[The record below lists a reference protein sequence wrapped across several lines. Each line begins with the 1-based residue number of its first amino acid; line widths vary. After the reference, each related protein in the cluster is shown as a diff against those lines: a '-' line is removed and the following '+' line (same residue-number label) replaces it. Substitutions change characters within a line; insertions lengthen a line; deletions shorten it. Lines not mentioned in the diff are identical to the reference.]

1 VAILRFVRGKTLNDY
16 EQDELLR
23 SGVERKF
30 EIIGEALN
38 RIGRDNP
45 IILDQLREHR
55 TIVSFRN
62 ILAHGYDSIDNR
74 IVWGIIEEDL
84 GKLLSVG
91 WLPPSVLPS
100 GAYLTLGSSLLSQPP
115 HAAEGYPTPGLR
127 LFRCTLETLAELN
140 SSPRRSTRALE
151 PRRYFHGRDDTRR

>member
-1 VAILRFVRGKTLNDY
+1 MEDECLKHLYDIREAAVTILRFVRGKTFHDY

-38 RIGRDNP
+38 RIGRDHP
-45 IILDQLREHR
+45 SILDRIREHR

-62 ILAHGYDSIDNR
+62 ILVHGYDSIDNR

-84 GKLLSVG
+84 GKLLEDVER
-91 WLPPSVLPS
+91 
-100 GAYLTLGSSLLSQPP
+100 LLV
-115 HAAEGYPTPGLR
+115 EENRTNG
-127 LFRCTLETLAELN
+127 CT
-140 SSPRRSTRALE
+140 
-151 PRRYFHGRDDTRR
+151 